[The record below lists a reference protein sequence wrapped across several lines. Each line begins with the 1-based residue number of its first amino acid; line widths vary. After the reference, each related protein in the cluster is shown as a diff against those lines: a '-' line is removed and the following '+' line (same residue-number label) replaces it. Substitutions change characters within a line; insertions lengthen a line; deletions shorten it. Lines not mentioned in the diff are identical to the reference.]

1 MEINEIFESLGEN
14 LNADMTEKLL
24 IIKTTIEDLQK
35 EIVIE
40 KEKITNL
47 ENSLLVKSNE
57 LTKYE
62 KIIAD
67 YIKTGVKNEDTI
79 TENNTLSEIDEF
91 NQEIGL

>member
-24 IIKTTIEDLQK
+24 IIKSTIEDLQK
-35 EIVIE
+35 ELVNE

-47 ENSLLVKSNE
+47 ENSVLVKSNE
-57 LTKYE
+57 LAKYE

-67 YIKTGVKNEDTI
+67 YIKNGVKNESEN
-79 TENNTLSEIDEF
+79 TENNSLSEIEEF

>member
-24 IIKTTIEDLQK
+24 IIKSTIEDLQK
-35 EIVIE
+35 ELTDE
-40 KEKITNL
+40 KEKISNL
-47 ENSLLVKSNE
+47 ENSLLIKSNE

-67 YIKTGVKNEDTI
+67 YIKNGVKNESEN
-79 TENNTLSEIDEF
+79 TESNSLSEIDEF

>member
-14 LNADMTEKLL
+14 LNADLTEKLL
-24 IIKTTIEDLQK
+24 IIKTTVEDLQK
-35 EIVIE
+35 EIVNE

>member
-14 LNADMTEKLL
+14 LNADMKEKLL
-24 IIKTTIEDLQK
+24 IIKSTIEDLQK
-35 EIVIE
+35 EIVNE

-67 YIKTGVKNEDTI
+67 YIKNGVKNEGEN
-79 TENNTLSEIDEF
+79 TENNSLNEIEEF

>member
-1 MEINEIFESLGEN
+1 MSLN
-14 LNADMTEKLL
+14 SR
-24 IIKTTIEDLQK
+24 IKDVYASLTT
-35 EIVIE
+35 
-40 KEKITNL
+40 
-47 ENSLLVKSNE
+47 S
-57 LTKYE
+57 E